1 MALTD
6 KLKAIA
12 DAIRGKTGG
21 TESLTLDQM
30 VTEIAGIQSGG
41 GNAAELIFETT
52 FSVAESLVDANKT
65 TVATIQTGLTQEV
78 FEPGHDYYAVINCTN
93 DTDTDFSYVH
103 FKERTQTIC
112 DTGGSG
118 YMTQGTQCG
127 TCYYIKTDGT
137 LVNNY
142 ASTWGLFISG
152 VGKYLQSITLQAT
165 GSTTSTAWGVVC
177 SGDYSLKLFKLNNAY
192 FGVEGLGDD

>member
-41 GNAAELIFETT
+41 GNAAELIFETAFT
-52 FSVAESLVDANKT
+52 VDESLIDADKT

-78 FEPGHDYYAVINCTN
+78 FEPGYLYYAVINCTN

-103 FKERTQTIC
+103 FKERVQIFC
-112 DTGGSG
+112 DTGSSG
-118 YMTQGTQCG
+118 YMNPGRNSG
-127 TCYYIKTDGT
+127 ICYYIKTDGT
-137 LVNNY
+137 LTNNY
-142 ASTWGLFISG
+142 AGAYGLFISD
-152 VGKYLQSITLQAT
+152 VGRYLQSITLQAT

-192 FGVEGLGDD
+192 FGVEGLGDG